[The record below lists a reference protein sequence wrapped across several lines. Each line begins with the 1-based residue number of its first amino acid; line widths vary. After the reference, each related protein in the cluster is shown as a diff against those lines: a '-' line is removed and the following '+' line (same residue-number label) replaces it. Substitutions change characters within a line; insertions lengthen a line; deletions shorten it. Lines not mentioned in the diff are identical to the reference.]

1 MFRTTMLCVASL
13 VGAAVVMNVQGQTP
27 SGGGHPAVGHP
38 DPGDQGPMPPPAR
51 ASDVESIDAILD
63 AYYETISGPRGEERD
78 WDRLRSLFKPMGRM
92 IAARPAG
99 ENGAGLWA
107 LQLDD
112 FIGFNQEYFEAG
124 GYFETEVSRK
134 VESYG
139 NIAHAW
145 STYEARKVAEA
156 PPYVRGIYSVQLLKD
171 GDRWWIVNMY
181 WDFERPDTPIP
192 DRYLER

>member
-1 MFRTTMLCVASL
+1 M
-13 VGAAVVMNVQGQTP
+13 
-27 SGGGHPAVGHP
+27 
-38 DPGDQGPMPPPAR
+38 
-51 ASDVESIDAILD
+51 
-63 AYYETISGPRGEERD
+63 
-78 WDRLRSLFKPMGRM
+78 
-92 IAARPAG
+92 
-99 ENGAGLWA
+99 
-107 LQLDD
+107 
-112 FIGFNQEYFEAG
+112 
-124 GYFETEVSRK
+124 SRK

>member
-1 MFRTTMLCVASL
+1 MACVALLGVASI
-13 VGAAVVMNVQGQTP
+13 VMSVQGQ
-27 SGGGHPAVGHP
+27 GGHPAVGHP
-38 DPGDQGPMPPPAR
+38 DPGDQGPAPPPAK
-51 ASDVESIDAILD
+51 ASDVESIDAIID
-63 AYYETISGPRGEERD
+63 AYYASISGEKGEVRD

-99 ENGAGLWA
+99 EGAGLWA

-112 FIGFNQEYFEAG
+112 FIEFNKDYFESG
-124 GYFETEVSRK
+124 GYFETEVART

-145 STYEARKVAEA
+145 STYEARKRADA
-156 PPYVRGIYSVQLLKD
+156 PAYVRGIYSIQLLKD

-181 WDFERPDTPIP
+181 WDFEKPDAPIP
-192 DRYLER
+192 AKYLGQE